1 MSKNASQR
9 IIFILQTYPFKSAQ
23 KNILKACNVTTNKL
37 CHKCC
42 DNDLKKIFQANILE
56 KGTEKKVLIAVLF
69 QMEIVY

>member
-9 IIFILQTYPFKSAQ
+9 IIFVLQTYPSKSAQ
-23 KNILKACNVTTNKL
+23 KNILKACNVTNKR

-42 DNDLKKIFQANILE
+42 DNDLKKISQTNILE
-56 KGTEKKVLIAVLF
+56 KGTEKKVLIAVLL